1 MFKKNYKVETIVTP
15 KGNRPM
21 YKVTSTKRMTK
32 KEATKLQNTRKIG
45 LLNEHADYKWITYN
59 VIDI

>member
-1 MFKKNYKVETIVTP
+1 MFKKSYKVETIVTP

-21 YKVTSTKRMTK
+21 YKVTSTKKMTK
-32 KEATKLQNTRKIG
+32 KEAVRLQNTRKMG
-45 LLNEHADYKWITYN
+45 LLNEHVEYKWITYN